1 MRHPVTGVTLGEG
14 SPLLTK
20 GGRLRDLGPS
30 EADIQMAAVELL
42 IGPAVQGPRPAF
54 CGLAQKYP
62 ALWLLTALNPNKGG
76 RKKAAAGIAKA
87 MGLLADLPDLH
98 LPVTRGPFLTLYI
111 EVKRPGEHPS
121 QAQKEMHALLR
132 NEGHCVVTCVTAQ
145 EIVDVC
151 VGYLTLKKQDIGLH
165 PAADDMVAR
174 LLDANRQ
181 LWHAGLQPKPRAAR
195 GEAAPQAGNGP
206 GDPIFPKP
214 LSRYSLKPPKP

>member
-76 RKKAAAGIAKA
+76 RKKAA
-87 MGLLADLPDLH
+87 
-98 LPVTRGPFLTLYI
+98 
-111 EVKRPGEHPS
+111 
-121 QAQKEMHALLR
+121 AQKEMHALLR